1 MEVIAETKFLFSGD
15 KSAVVHS
22 WEGYG
27 LKLHVP
33 EGSTADFRARI
44 VRSTKFILPEETELV
59 SQFYWVTSKGKLTG
73 PVGVEIQ
80 HCAQIEEK
88 DTYGLKFAAHKLN
101 TPQSPYVFKKL
112 NGQFSSTSSYRRE
125 IEFSNWYFATIAE
138 KVFGIKPVFNASL
151 YYFSKPSKSRH
162 DCVVHIVVVPN
173 WESIDSLTRRHV
185 KVHCSGM
192 YMSDMETEQMG
203 VLQDLLIDLN
213 L

>member
-1 MEVIAETKFLFSGD
+1 MIAETKFLFSGD

-44 VRSTKFILPEETELV
+44 VRSTNFILPEETELV

-80 HCAQIEEK
+80 HCAQIEEE
-88 DTYGLKFAAHKLN
+88 DSYGLKFAAHKLN

-112 NGQFSSTSSYRRE
+112 SGQFSSTSSYRRE

-138 KVFGIKPVFNASL
+138 KVLGIKPLFNASL
-151 YYFSKPSKSRH
+151 YYFSEPSLTSRH
-162 DCVVHIVVVPN
+162 DCVVHIVIVPN
-173 WESIDSLTRRHV
+173 WKSCRVSAMDSLTRRHV
-185 KVHCSGM
+185 KVHFIIVAVC
-192 YMSDMETEQMG
+192 T
-203 VLQDLLIDLN
+203 
-213 L
+213 